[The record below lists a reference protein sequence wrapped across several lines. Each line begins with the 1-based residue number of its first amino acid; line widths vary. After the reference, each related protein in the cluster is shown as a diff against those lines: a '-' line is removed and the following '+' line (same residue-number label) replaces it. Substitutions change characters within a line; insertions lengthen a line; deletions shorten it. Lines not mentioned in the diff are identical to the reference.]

1 MDKPIKKLNDREVRM
16 ADMTASEGSERVVEG
31 RAIVFDTPT
40 LLYEWESVKYYEI
53 IARGALEG
61 ADLSDVPFKYNH
73 SEHTMVMAR
82 TRNKTLELKISDA
95 GLDIRA
101 ELADTTAGN
110 DLHKLVKRRDI
121 DKMSFMFSVRESSY
135 DNETHTRTITKIKK
149 LWDVSAVDTPA
160 YQDTYISARSFFEA
174 EAEKERMAA
183 EAAGLAKQR
192 LALRCKLIQIQED

>member
-1 MDKPIKKLNDREVRM
+1 MDNPIKKLTDREVRM
-16 ADMTASEGSERVVEG
+16 ADMTAADGAERVVEG
-31 RAIVFDTPT
+31 RAIVFDSPT
-40 LLYEWESVKYYEI
+40 VLYEWEGIQYKEI

-82 TRNKTLELKISDA
+82 TRNKTLTLSISDA

-110 DLHKLVKRRDI
+110 DLHKLIKRRDV
-121 DKMSFMFSVRESSY
+121 DKMSFAFSVKESSY
-135 DNETHTRTITKIKK
+135 DNETHTRTITKIKRI
-149 LWDVSAVDTPA
+149 WDVSAVSEPA

-183 EAAGLAKQR
+183 EAADLARQR